1 MVIPPLFNSLV
12 FPKFY
17 PILYHPPHCQPL
29 VSSVLTHQIFSK
41 VLCALFHTWQEG
53 PQAKRYVL
61 YKFSNNLDIYG
72 ATWTG
77 LDQARLDEV
86 TSPEVIYILIGKL
99 TATKLSNEVV
109 PVYRKVF
116 SIWKGRAS
124 CR

>member
-12 FPKFY
+12 FQNFT
-17 PILYHPPHCQPL
+17 LYYITPRTVNPSL
-29 VSSVLTHQIFSK
+29 SVLTHQIFSK

-86 TSPEVIYILIGKL
+86 TL
-99 TATKLSNEVV
+99 TRSDL
-109 PVYRKVF
+109 YF
-116 SIWKGRAS
+116 DW
-124 CR
+124 